1 MEEPTMRDVICSRN
15 ADGTVTC
22 SIPHTHTHHS
32 PPGFEIGYGGSGPA
46 DLALNILAAALPRAK
61 GELGVKLWDGSRV
74 SDAAWDLH
82 EAFKAELI
90 ATMPREG
97 GILPGIVIEAWV
109 TAKQHAQ
116 DTDDLPGS

>member
-1 MEEPTMRDVICSRN
+1 MVLASWC
-15 ADGTVTC
+15 ADRLTWATQHCGAPV
-22 SIPHTHTHHS
+22 SVGHH
-32 PPGFEIGYGGSGPA
+32 E
-46 DLALNILAAALPRAK
+46 LLELAAALPRAK
-61 GELGVKLWDGSRV
+61 DERGVKLWDGSRV